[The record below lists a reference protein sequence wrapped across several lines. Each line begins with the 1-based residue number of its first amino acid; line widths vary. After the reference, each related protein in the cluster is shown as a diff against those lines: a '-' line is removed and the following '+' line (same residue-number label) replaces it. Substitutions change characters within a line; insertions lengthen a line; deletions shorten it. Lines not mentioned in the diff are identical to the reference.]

1 MRKTSWIA
9 AWIFLGLSLA
19 AGGQSVEVVAPN
31 GGEIWV
37 IGENRTIQWGSS
49 GVAGDVRISLVD
61 PADNLAGLI
70 AIVPAATGTY
80 SWHVGDLSAGT
91 APTGQYRV
99 RVKVVGQQVAD
110 KSDGLFSI
118 VAVVQPTPVIT
129 VTSPNGGESWELGT
143 THPVTWT
150 SANVTEHLR
159 ISLVRSNGDPVGT
172 IAEGLPPGSSP
183 YSWSAGRFLNG
194 TNAPLAADYKIR
206 VQAMGEQGGDSSN
219 GVFSIVFNPA
229 LLHPVDKFPDIQLKP
244 PLPSVTVCITSGKT
258 APVFGDRD
266 IHVWVKNNT
275 AVATGMLHLE
285 FYIEG
290 KGTNYYSI
298 SLGPNEL
305 RKNTRNCTWSTSGQK
320 TIRAKLNVQ
329 GSTQL
334 AEVEGWVQIYLHD
347 PKYQSEYLVQ
357 CSDGTSKN
365 EADIQ

>member
-1 MRKTSWIA
+1 MRKTPWIA

-31 GGEIWV
+31 GGETWA
-37 IGENRTIQWGSS
+37 IGSTQSIQWGSS

-91 APTGQYRV
+91 APVGQYRV
-99 RVKVVGQQVAD
+99 RVKVVGQQVGD
-110 KSDGLFSI
+110 RSDGLFSI
-118 VAVVQPTPVIT
+118 IAAPAPTIT
-129 VTSPNGGESWELGT
+129 VTSPNGGESWDFGT
-143 THPVTWT
+143 THAITWT
-150 SANVTEHLR
+150 AANVSEHLR
-159 ISLVRSNGDPVGT
+159 ILLVRNNGDLVGT
-172 IAEGLPPGSSP
+172 IAWGLLPGSSP
-183 YSWSAGRFLNG
+183 YSWSAGKLLNDFK
-194 TNAPLAADYKIR
+194 APTATDYKIR
-206 VQAMGEQGGDSSN
+206 VQTMGSQGGDDGSD
-219 GVFSIVFNPA
+219 GTFAIAFNPA
-229 LLHPVDKFPDIQLKP
+229 LFHPVDKLPDMQFKP
-244 PLPSVTVCITSGKT
+244 PLPGVTVCITSGKT

-275 AVATGMLHLE
+275 AIATPMLHLE

-290 KGTNYYSI
+290 KGTTYYSL
-298 SLGPNEL
+298 SLGPNEV

-320 TIRAKLNVQ
+320 TIRAKLNLQ
-329 GSTQL
+329 GGTQL

-357 CSDGTSKN
+357 CSDGTHKN